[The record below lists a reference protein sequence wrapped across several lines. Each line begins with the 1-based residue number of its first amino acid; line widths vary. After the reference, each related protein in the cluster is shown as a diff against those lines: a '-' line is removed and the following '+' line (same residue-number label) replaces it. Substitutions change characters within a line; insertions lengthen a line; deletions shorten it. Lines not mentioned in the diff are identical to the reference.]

1 MDKELVK
8 QYAQKNPEVKELFE
22 KHQALERE
30 LEELVRKAYL
40 SADEEVRKKQIQK
53 EKLALKDQIY
63 ELIKRE
69 GG

>member
-8 QYAQKNPEVKELFE
+8 QYAQKNPKVKELFE